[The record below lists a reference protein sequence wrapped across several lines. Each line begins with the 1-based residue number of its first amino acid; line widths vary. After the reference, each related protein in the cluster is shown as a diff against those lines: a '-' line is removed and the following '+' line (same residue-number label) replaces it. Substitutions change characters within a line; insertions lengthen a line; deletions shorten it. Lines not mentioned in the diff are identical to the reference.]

1 MKTRKERQKE
11 NKKENDLADN
21 DQYARAQS
29 AGLTYRALAADC
41 SVEYTRVTLWIG
53 SVLLLKIHQDKK
65 IMD

>member
-1 MKTRKERQKE
+1 MILQATISTHALSQPA
-11 NKKENDLADN
+11 LAI
-21 DQYARAQS
+21 
-29 AGLTYRALAADC
+29 GALAADR